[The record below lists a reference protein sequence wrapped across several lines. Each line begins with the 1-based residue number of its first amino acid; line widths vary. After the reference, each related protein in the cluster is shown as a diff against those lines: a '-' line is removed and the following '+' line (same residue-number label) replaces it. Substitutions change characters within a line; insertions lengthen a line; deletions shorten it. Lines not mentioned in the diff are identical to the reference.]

1 MERILLTK
9 AIPLSWKALWN
20 GKKSE
25 GRSML
30 ILTRLVLATAAL
42 VLSALIAWAFATDA
56 PFWESFGA
64 VAANPWG
71 LVGLADLYLGFLVS
85 AIVIALVEGNRI
97 SAAAWIVA
105 LFFLGNIASAIWLAL
120 RLRRLIRQAAP

>member
-1 MERILLTK
+1 MSTLIRSALAAGALT
-9 AIPLSWKALWN
+9 
-20 GKKSE
+20 
-25 GRSML
+25 
-30 ILTRLVLATAAL
+30 LA
-42 VLSALIAWAFATDA
+42 ALIAWAFATGA

-85 AIVIALVEGNRI
+85 AVVIALVEGNRI
-97 SAAAWIVA
+97 SAATWIVA

-120 RLRRLIRQAAP
+120 RLRRLIRRAAP